1 VDALPLIRFV
11 GMSQEDVAKMCMEE
25 LAEVLTADEKLQ
37 IMQSSLLRKKKLLPP
52 RLTRSPAR
60 LKQIEIPPR
69 EVHLIDLPYDKCNGN
84 SSYHQKPLSFRLEFR
99 VDQWAKL
106 VGLDVAAGT
115 AKSGKFF
122 FVFSS
127 KPENFKACGDSDTIL
142 EHATGQ
148 CLRVSP
154 EIWLR
159 PGCYFSIQFNFPLIS
174 NRSGLP
180 RENYHH
186 ALRELTST
194 NGCVPKSP

>member
-1 VDALPLIRFV
+1 LICRTTSAIWQQQLSPKAVFLPITF
-11 GMSQEDVAKMCMEE
+11 
-25 LAEVLTADEKLQ
+25 
-37 IMQSSLLRKKKLLPP
+37 I
-52 RLTRSPAR
+52 
-60 LKQIEIPPR
+60 
-69 EVHLIDLPYDKCNGN
+69 
-84 SSYHQKPLSFRLEFR
+84 EFR

-122 FVFSS
+122 FTVFSS
-127 KPENFKACGDSDTIL
+127 KPGNFKACGDSDTIL
-142 EHATGQ
+142 EHSTGQ

-159 PGCYFSIQFNFPLIS
+159 PGCYFSIQFTFPLIS

-194 NGCVPKSP
+194 NGCPKVTLTGGMDVLFPIRSLVFDGPKVS